1 MTLSVHEMPFGSG
14 ILIRVRLT
22 TTHFSMYECQK
33 SMQWIWGRVKQCTA
47 PHSVHENH
55 QNHWHLPPLSPQRTC
70 RNNRFAGSY
79 RYILE
84 AFAYAH
90 MWKTPT
96 KLKQQ
101 SAHPFLCCCMRA
113 CACERENF
121 FCVGS
126 DTDTVIHTK
135 LNSVTSEAYLIK
147 SCGKFSVEFVSY
159 FRTFRSSVHFI
170 PCVPTSNS
178 SLGMFVGLFTFVVCH
193 FLCVKTQA
201 QRKTYNSSMWFT
213 FMRIK
218 WTERKTFFPTI
229 SSE

>member
-1 MTLSVHEMPFGSG
+1 
-14 ILIRVRLT
+14 
-22 TTHFSMYECQK
+22 
-33 SMQWIWGRVKQCTA
+33 
-47 PHSVHENH
+47 
-55 QNHWHLPPLSPQRTC
+55 
-70 RNNRFAGSY
+70 
-79 RYILE
+79 
-84 AFAYAH
+84 
-90 MWKTPT
+90 
-96 KLKQQ
+96 
-101 SAHPFLCCCMRA
+101 MRA
-113 CACERENF
+113 REAMHSTAQCARKSSESLTFTTIITATYMSKQSLCGLLSLHTRSVCTRSHVKNSYQTEATKCSPVLMLLHACVCMWTSEF
-121 FCVGS
+121 FFVGS

-170 PCVPTSNS
+170 PCVLTFNS

-218 WTERKTFFPTI
+218 WTERKTIFPTI
-229 SSE
+229 SPE

>member
-1 MTLSVHEMPFGSG
+1 MSVKKVCSEYEGAWSNAQHRTVCTKIIRIIDIYHHYHRNVHVETIALRAPIATYSKRLHTLTCEKLLPNWSNKVLTRSYAVACVRVH
-14 ILIRVRLT
+14 V
-22 TTHFSMYECQK
+22 
-33 SMQWIWGRVKQCTA
+33 
-47 PHSVHENH
+47 N
-55 QNHWHLPPLSPQRTC
+55 
-70 RNNRFAGSY
+70 
-79 RYILE
+79 
-84 AFAYAH
+84 
-90 MWKTPT
+90 
-96 KLKQQ
+96 
-101 SAHPFLCCCMRA
+101 
-113 CACERENF
+113 ERF

-135 LNSVTSEAYLIK
+135 LNSVKSEAYLIK

-170 PCVPTSNS
+170 PCVLTFKS
-178 SLGMFVGLFTFVVCH
+178 SLGMFVGLLTFVVCH

-201 QRKTYNSSMWFT
+201 QRKTYNSSMWLT